1 MDSPPWPNAKP
12 ELSLAG
18 QAALE
23 CALQPLV
30 IPRAKRLPLG
40 IGIVLSHPAAFL
52 LHGSRSLLLFQGPAH
67 SCSLGPV
74 PRSPAGEESLPHF
87 GRVVYSP
94 VTFQHHSHFWGCQ
107 SALLPTF
114 LGLREERWRRGGN
127 GQGLRVCLSPVH
139 TCRPSPEDTKEGS
152 DRARCAPQED
162 PSDCSVE
169 GTSQRCLLSSRP
181 DMRVTWSRRE
191 AEG

>member
-127 GQGLRVCLSPVH
+127 GQGLRVCLLSIHAGRHQRTPRRGVTGPDVH
-139 TCRPSPEDTKEGS
+139 LRKTPLTVVL
-152 DRARCAPQED
+152 RAHLRGVCCHPGQ
-162 PSDCSVE
+162 
-169 GTSQRCLLSSRP
+169 T
-181 DMRVTWSRRE
+181 
-191 AEG
+191 